1 MTVSTNRR
9 VGLGGK
15 LAMSVTACLLF
26 GFAAVIALLVM
37 EERQRLSGL
46 ARENYASTTDLL
58 AAQLGGAVR
67 FRKPEQVAAIFGE
80 LLGDPDAT
88 ARHVAV
94 RTIEGEYLS
103 RLGADGTSG
112 LTDDADAEGA
122 LREGTA
128 KTRVT
133 EGYFVT
139 AAPIRFGPENQTI
152 GAVVIAWDRDWID
165 QAALS
170 ATLKATLTAG
180 AGSAVVLVVLLFSIS
195 RIVTRP
201 ISTLINSMQAIRDGR
216 YDIEVPGMERGDEI
230 GDIARDLDTFR
241 ESLAAG
247 NILAAETRKRQA
259 EQARVVQ
266 HLRDALA
273 RLADGDLT
281 THIESPAADPFPHD
295 YEGLREDFNRSVER
309 LSDTMQVIARAATAV
324 RSGSGEIAEVA
335 GELSSRTES
344 QAATLEE
351 SAAALESISTS
362 VRETADRADSA
373 EKRIEEN
380 RAQAEASRSV
390 VIEAVEAMRKIEAA
404 SNQIRQVVGM
414 IDDIA
419 FQTNLLALNAG
430 VEAARAGEAGRGFA
444 VVASEVRAL
453 AERAGGSA
461 REIGRLIAESG
472 RQVEQGSA
480 LVSRA
485 GTTLETIIA
494 SVSGLAEL
502 IVGIASSARA
512 QATSLVELNAG
523 VTQLDSVTQKNAAIA
538 EESMAAS
545 ALLRAEAEKLGEAVS
560 GLRMGAATEG
570 STVSRPGQPRWA
582 EVDAA

>member
-1 MTVSTNRR
+1 M
-9 VGLGGK
+9 GLGAK
-15 LAMSVTACLLF
+15 LALSVTACLF
-26 GFAAVIALLVM
+26 VGFAAVIALLVM
-37 EERQRLSGL
+37 GERQRLTGL
-46 ARENYASTTDLL
+46 ASENYASTTELL

-67 FRKPEQVAAIFGE
+67 FRKPEQVEAIFDE
-80 LLGDPDAT
+80 LLASPGST

-94 RTIEGEYLS
+94 RTLEGEYLS
-103 RLGADGTSG
+103 RLGAEGTSD
-112 LTDDADAEGA
+112 LTEDADAERA
-122 LREGTA
+122 LQEGSA
-128 KTRVT
+128 VTRSAQ
-133 EGYFVT
+133 GIFVT
-139 AAPIRFGPENQTI
+139 ASPIRFGPENQSI
-152 GAVVIAWDRDWID
+152 GAVVIAWDREWID

-170 ATLKATLTAG
+170 ATFKATLTAG

-201 ISTLINSMQAIRDGR
+201 IAGLISSMQTIRDGR
-216 YDIEVPGMERGDEI
+216 YDGEVPGLGRGDEI
-230 GDIARDLDTFR
+230 GDIAKDLGNFR
-241 ESLAAG
+241 QSLAEGAV
-247 NILAAETRKRQA
+247 LAAETKKRQA
-259 EQARVVQ
+259 EQTRVVQ
-266 HLRDALA
+266 HLRDALS

-281 THIESPAADPFPHD
+281 TQIDSPATDPFPQD

-309 LSDTMQVIARAATAV
+309 LSDTMRVIADASGAV
-324 RSGSGEIAEVA
+324 RTGAGEIADVA

-351 SAAALESISTS
+351 SAAALESIAAS
-362 VRETADRADSA
+362 VRETADRANSA
-373 EKRIEEN
+373 EKQIEEN

-390 VIEAVEAMRKIEAA
+390 VIEAVEAMRKIEGA

-480 LVSRA
+480 LVSRT
-485 GTTLETIIA
+485 GSTLETIIE
-494 SVSGLAEL
+494 SVTGLAEL

-523 VTQLDSVTQKNAAIA
+523 VTQLDTVTQKNAAIA

-560 GLRMGAATEG
+560 GLRIGSMTGTSAA
-570 STVSRPGQPRWA
+570 PGRSAASWSV
-582 EVDAA
+582 VDAA